1 MALPTLT
8 VSDFTGSLLVNSQ
21 TELFTQYIAE
31 QYPEIVRDCL
41 GGGAYA
47 DISTTIKQKWTDL
60 FSGGAYTVFSNDTI
74 AWNDGLTV
82 AVKNFLYSSIKGDDF
97 VPTNTGLVRAL
108 NENSTALAETQ
119 TARLAQKRY
128 NSGVLAMQSVACFIA
143 NYANFAQPITGYVD
157 NGGGSFTIDTTATK
171 YLSNGDT
178 VIIEGT
184 EYVVSNVVSNASF
197 DIASIQATTFDGD
210 YISNPYAIVVV
221 GNKRAM
227 V

>member
-8 VSDFTGSLLVNSQ
+8 VSDFTGSLLANSQ

-31 QYPEIVRDCL
+31 QYPQIVRDCL

-47 DISTTIKQKWTDL
+47 DIATTTKAKWTDL
-60 FSGGAYTVFSNDTI
+60 FSGGAYTVFSDDTV

-82 AVKNFLYSSIKGDDF
+82 AVKNFLYSSLKGDDF
-97 VPTNTGLVRAL
+97 VPTNTGGVRAL
-108 NENSTALAETQ
+108 NENSMALDPTQ

-128 NSGVLAMQSVACFIA
+128 NSGVLAMQSVASFIA
-143 NYANFAQPITGYVD
+143 NYANFAQPITGYTD
-157 NGGGSFTIDTTATK
+157 NGGGSFTIDTSATK

-178 VIIEGT
+178 VLIDGV
-184 EYVVSNVVSNASF
+184 EYVVSNVVSNVSF
-197 DIASIQATTFDGD
+197 DIASAQATAFEGD
-210 YISNPYAIVVV
+210 YISNPYEIVVI
-221 GNKRAM
+221 GNQRAM

>member
-8 VSDFTGSLLVNSQ
+8 IADFTGSLLVNSQ

-31 QYPEIVRDCL
+31 QYPQIVRDCL

-47 DISTTIKQKWTDL
+47 DIATTTKTKWTDL
-60 FSGGAYTVFSNDTI
+60 FSGGAYPVFSTGSI

-97 VPTNTGLVRAL
+97 VPTNTGAVRAL
-108 NENSTALAETQ
+108 NENSMALAETQ

-128 NSGVLAMQSVACFIA
+128 NSGVLAMQSAACFIA

-157 NGGGSFTIDTTATK
+157 NGGGSFTIQTSATK
-171 YLSNGDT
+171 YLNDGDT
-178 VIIEGT
+178 VLIQGI
-184 EYVVSNVVSNASF
+184 EYVVSNVVSNTSF
-197 DIASIQATTFDGD
+197 DIASIQATTFEGD

-221 GNKRAM
+221 GNNRAM

>member
-8 VSDFTGSLLVNSQ
+8 IANFTASLLVNWQ
-21 TELFTQYIAE
+21 TERFTQYIAE

-47 DISTTIKQKWTDL
+47 DIATTTKQKWADL
-60 FSGGAYTVFSNDTI
+60 FSGGAYTVFSSDSI
-74 AWNDGLTV
+74 AWNDGVTV
-82 AVKNFLYSSIKGDDF
+82 AVKNFLWSSFVGDDF
-97 VPTNTGLVRAL
+97 VPTNTGMLKSA
-108 NENSTALAETQ
+108 NENSTPLLEPSN
-119 TARLAQKRY
+119 ARLVQKRY
-128 NSGVLAMQSVACFIA
+128 NGGVLAMQSIAKFIA

-157 NGGGSFTIDTTATK
+157 NGGGSFTIQTSATK

-184 EYVVSNVVSNASF
+184 EYVVSNVVANVSF